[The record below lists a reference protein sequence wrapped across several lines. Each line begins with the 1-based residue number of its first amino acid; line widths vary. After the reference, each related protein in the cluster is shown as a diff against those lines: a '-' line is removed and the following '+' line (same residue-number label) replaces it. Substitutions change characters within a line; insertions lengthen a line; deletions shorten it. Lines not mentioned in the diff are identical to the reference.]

1 MPNRQLRQK
10 MPVKN
15 IEKSIQKVF
24 DKKRHDKKLYGTLFL
39 VS

>member
-1 MPNRQLRQK
+1 MKAK
-10 MPVKN
+10 MPVEN